1 MTTNGSSNGP
11 LNALLASATSDG
23 ILSAGTS
30 AMLSGHLGKVAIAGA
45 DGRAAEDII
54 ATDVTLVTILIDA
67 SSSIGSSRLEKAV
80 RDGQNALVD
89 ALATAKEEDSV
100 LLALWTFNQDMVVVH
115 SFVPVADAV
124 RLDTTN
130 YRPFGSTLLYD
141 TYCEAL
147 GANVAYAQRLR
158 DGGTPCRSIV
168 VIVTDGEDVG
178 SQRRAAE
185 CARLSQD
192 LLASE
197 QFILA
202 FVGVGGS
209 DFEGIAQAMGIPKT
223 NVLVQKDATP
233 SGLRRAFHMVSQS
246 ALRASQGK
254 IVPGA
259 AGGFFA
265 P

>member
-1 MTTNGSSNGP
+1 MTSQSSNGGN
-11 LNALLASATSDG
+11 LNALLASATTDG
-23 ILSAGTS
+23 ILSAASS
-30 AMLSGHLGKVAIAGA
+30 AMLTGHLGKVAIAGA
-45 DGRAAEDII
+45 DGKAAEDIV

-67 SSSIGSSRLEKAV
+67 SSSIESSRLEKAV
-80 RDGQNALVD
+80 REGQNALVD
-89 ALATAKEEDSV
+89 ALSGSKEEDSV
-100 LLALWTFNQDMVVVH
+100 LLALWTFNQDMVVLH
-115 SFVPVADAV
+115 SFVPVADAT
-124 RLDTTN
+124 RLDTSN

-168 VIVTDGEDVG
+168 VVVTDGEDVG
-178 SQRRAAE
+178 SQRRAGD
-185 CARLSQD
+185 CARLSKD

-209 DFEGIAQAMGIPKT
+209 DFAGIAQAMGIPAT

-233 SGLRRAFHMVSQS
+233 TGLRRAFHMVSQS

-254 IVPGA
+254 IAPGA